1 MKLFFI
7 PSKDLF
13 NLFENK
19 KNLEDA
25 ADVSFKLP
33 IKGVRH
39 VVLSANERILA
50 VCEATTINFFNFYHL
65 QQKVILLLLIIPY
78 IILNSSIII
87 LILFIIN

>member
-39 VVLSANERILA
+39 VVLSADDISCL
-50 VCEATTINFFNFYHL
+50 
-65 QQKVILLLLIIPY
+65 
-78 IILNSSIII
+78 
-87 LILFIIN
+87 

>member
-39 VVLSANERILA
+39 VVLSADDISCLWSYHDKFLQ
-50 VCEATTINFFNFYHL
+50 CLSFTTKSN
-65 QQKVILLLLIIPY
+65 
-78 IILNSSIII
+78 
-87 LILFIIN
+87 IINNTLYNT